1 MPLLLLR
8 FINKTEFK
16 SIESNIKMS
25 KASFQQKWKKQK
37 WFKSTFQGWLDKEV
51 TYYSLDLL
59 LVSSLFG
66 PLSV

>member
-1 MPLLLLR
+1 MPLLLLW

-37 WFKSTFQGWLDKEV
+37 WFKPTFQG
-51 TYYSLDLL
+51 
-59 LVSSLFG
+59 
-66 PLSV
+66 